1 MKVGYAR
8 VSTNEQDTHLQ
19 IDALKAIGCEL
30 IYQEKQSGA
39 KKDRTELQQC
49 LKSLRED
56 DILIVWKLDR
66 LGRSQSYMLK
76 GGTLS
81 S

>member
-8 VSTNEQDTHLQ
+8 VSTNEQDTYLQ

-39 KKDRTELQQC
+39 KKGRDR
-49 LKSLRED
+49 
-56 DILIVWKLDR
+56 IPH
-66 LGRSQSYMLK
+66 GRRYRAWPRHGNQRQEAFPANV
-76 GGTLS
+76 
-81 S
+81 